1 MSEASLPI
9 HTVLPALRK
18 TLNTHRTAILQ
29 APPGAGKSTVLPLEL
44 LNEPWL
50 RGQKIW
56 MLQPRR
62 LAARNVAARMA
73 DLLGEPVGQTV
84 GYQVRFERRVGPA
97 TRIEVLTEGILTRRL
112 QQDPSLE
119 GVGLILF
126 DEFHER
132 SLQADLGLAL
142 CREVQQALR
151 EDLRLLLMSAT
162 LDGEGLGRLL
172 RAPVLTAQGRQYP
185 VEIRYLP
192 RDPEGPLPGVVA
204 SAVSRALAQHEGDV
218 LVFLPGVSEIAR
230 VQRLLAER
238 HPEVRLTPLYG
249 DLPLSA
255 QQAAILPDPTQ
266 RKVVL
271 ATSIAETSLTIEGIR
286 VVVDSGYSRLP
297 RFDPSSGLTRLET
310 LRVTRDAA
318 QQRAGRAGR
327 LGPGV
332 CYRLW
337 SPATDGQLLQ
347 ERRPEILEA
356 DLASLVLELARWGV
370 HDPLANSGQD
380 PSVYAQCAAPR
391 RGAGVAWGGVHYAL
405 DWVTPPPAGAIRQAR
420 DLLAALGA
428 LEGSTLTERGRQM
441 LEWPTHPRLAH
452 LLLEGQA
459 LGQGAL
465 AADVAALL
473 EERDP
478 LPREAGAD
486 LGLRLEAL
494 RHWRQTQR
502 ALHGAETSV
511 LSRVERLSQEWRK
524 RLGVSADNR
533 PPEETA
539 VGRLVAL
546 AYPDR
551 LAGLRE
557 GERLRYR
564 LSGGRGVRL
573 GEDDPLAGTPWL
585 AVAHLDAGQEE
596 GRIYLAAPVEPEH
609 LTPLVRPVEHVVWDA
624 RKGVLLAQRELR
636 IGELVLAKEPLS
648 DLEPGKRREVLC
660 QVLRS
665 EGLALLSW
673 TEELRQWQARVLSLR
688 SWRPE
693 EGWPDISDTHL
704 LETLEDWLAPWLD
717 RVSRREDF
725 AQLELESLLGSLLP
739 WPLPAR
745 LEALAPSR
753 LKVPSGSYIKL
764 VYHPDGSPP
773 VLAVKL
779 QELFGLAETPTI
791 NEGRTPVLLHLLSPA
806 GRPIQVTQDL
816 KSFWNHTYPAVRKEL
831 RGRYSKHPWPEDPW
845 NALPT
850 RKTNPVTGK

>member
-1 MSEASLPI
+1 MKDVSLPI
-9 HTVLPALRK
+9 YTVLPALRK
-18 TLNTHRTAILQ
+18 ALDTHRTAILQ
-29 APPGAGKSTVLPLEL
+29 APPGAGKSTLLPLEL
-44 LNEPWL
+44 LHEPWL
-50 RGQKIW
+50 EGQKIW

-112 QQDPSLE
+112 QQDPGLE

-132 SLQADLGLAL
+132 SLQADLGLVL

-151 EDLRLLLMSAT
+151 PDLRLLLMSAT
-162 LDGEGLGRLL
+162 LDAEGLGSLL
-172 RAPVLTAQGRQYP
+172 QAPVLTAEGRQYP

-192 RDPEGPLPGVVA
+192 KDPEGPLPGVVA
-204 SAVSRALAQHEGDV
+204 GAVSRALAEQAGDV
-218 LVFLPGVSEIAR
+218 LVFLPGVAEIAR
-230 VQRLLAER
+230 VERLLMER
-238 HPEVRLTPLYG
+238 HPEIKITPLYG
-249 DLPLSA
+249 DLPLAA
-255 QQAAILPDPTQ
+255 QQAAILPDPAR

-286 VVVDSGYSRLP
+286 VVVDAGYSRLP
-297 RFDPSSGLTRLET
+297 RFEARSGLTRLVT
-310 LRVTRDAA
+310 VRVTRDAA
-318 QQRAGRAGR
+318 HQRAGRAGR

-337 SPATDGQLLQ
+337 SQITDAQLLAQ
-347 ERRPEILEA
+347 RPPEILEA

-370 HDPLANSGQD
+370 QNP
-380 PSVYAQCAAPR
+380 
-391 RGAGVAWGGVHYAL
+391 YAL
-405 DWVTPPPAGAIRQAR
+405 DWVTPPPTGALRQAH
-420 DLLAALGA
+420 DLLEALGA
-428 LEGSTLTERGRQM
+428 LEGPTLTERGRAL

-452 LLLEGQA
+452 LLLEGLA

-465 AADVAALL
+465 AADLAALL

-486 LGLRLEAL
+486 LGLRIEAL
-494 RHWRQTQR
+494 RHWRQTRQ
-502 ALHGAETSV
+502 ALHGAETGV

-524 RLGVSADNR
+524 RLGVTSDNR
-533 PPEETA
+533 PPDPYTL
-539 VGRLVAL
+539 GLLVAQ

-551 LAGLRE
+551 LAQLRE
-557 GERLRYR
+557 GDRLRYR

-585 AVAHLDAGQEE
+585 AVAHLNAGQEE
-596 GRIYLAAPVEPEH
+596 GRIFLAAPVKPEH
-609 LTPLVRPVEHVVWDA
+609 LAPLARPVEHIAWDV
-624 RKGVLLAQRELR
+624 RNGVLLAQRELR
-636 IGELVLAKEPLS
+636 IGEVVLSKEPLAH
-648 DLEPGKRREVLC
+648 LEPARRRGVLC
-660 QVLRS
+660 QAVRS
-665 EGLALLSW
+665 EGLGLLAW
-673 TEELRQWQARVLSLR
+673 TEALRQWQARVLSLR
-688 SWRPE
+688 SWRPQ
-693 EGWPDISDTHL
+693 EGWPDVSDAHL

-717 RVSRREDF
+717 GVSRREDF
-725 AQLELESLLGSLLP
+725 GRLELQSLLGGLLP

-745 LEALAPSR
+745 LEALAPER
-753 LKVPSGSYIKL
+753 LEVPSGSRIKL
-764 VYHPDGSPP
+764 TYHPDGSPP

-779 QELFGLAETPTI
+779 QELFGLADTPTV
-791 NEGRTPVLLHLLSPA
+791 NEGRTKVLLHLLSPA

-816 KSFWNHTYPAVRKEL
+816 KSFWNHTYPEVRKEL

-845 NALPT
+845 KAEPT
-850 RKTNPVTGK
+850 RKTKPR